1 MGFVKN
7 IKRSKWKI
15 QKGIYLR
22 LLKETD
28 VKQSYIDWFNDE
40 EVIRYSNNQFRSFS
54 LEGQKQYV
62 REMNK
67 SDLAE
72 IYGIF
77 NFDNEHIGNV
87 VIDNINHF
95 HKNAQITYVV
105 GNKKYWNMGI
115 GTSAVKTICKIAKTK
130 FKLFKLYAGC
140 AHLNVG
146 SKKVLLKN
154 GFQIEGIK
162 KKHICCNGIW
172 MDEINFGLFLKK
184 F

>member
-1 MGFVKN
+1 MKN
-7 IKRSKWKI
+7 INRSKWKI

-22 LLKETD
+22 VLKETD
-28 VKQSYIDWFNDE
+28 VKQPFVDWFKDKEINK
-40 EVIRYSNNQFRSFS
+40 YSGNQFKKFT
-54 LEGQKQYV
+54 LKGQKQYV
-62 REMNK
+62 RKINK
-67 SDLAE
+67 SNLAE

-77 NFDNEHIGNV
+77 NFNNEHIGN
-87 VIDNINHF
+87 ITIYNISLF
-95 HKNAQITYVV
+95 HKNAEITYII

-115 GTSAVKTICKIAKTK
+115 ATSAVKAICKIAKTK

-140 AHLNVG
+140 VDLNVG

-162 KKHICCNGIW
+162 KKHLCCNGIW
-172 MDEINFGLFLKK
+172 MDEIDFGLLLKK